1 MISRGTT
8 ASFIALAAALVTVTA
23 CGDTVSGEA
32 TAADPTATAAQ
43 TTSAA
48 PTTTT
53 TAATTTKAP
62 VQVDPAEYAGSQPGV
77 YYFLSESGKFE
88 CAILTHTDPVAGCQG
103 TMPSSAPRVPGSGA
117 ADVTV
122 PANVVIVESSGEG
135 QFSNIGD
142 IAFMDPNRTAQV
154 LPYGEALKISVF
166 TCTIDESTGVTCES
180 DAHGFTVS
188 ADDYELW

>member
-32 TAADPTATAAQ
+32 TAADPTTTAAQ
-43 TTSAA
+43 TTSSA

-53 TAATTTKAP
+53 TTTTKAP
-62 VQVDPAEYAGSQPGV
+62 VPADSADYAGAQPGV

-103 TMPSSAPRVPGSGA
+103 TMPPSAPRVPGSGA
-117 ADVTV
+117 PDVTV
-122 PANVVIVESSGEG
+122 PANVVLVEASGEG
-135 QFSNIGD
+135 EFVNIGD
-142 IAFMDPNRTAQV
+142 IAFMDPTRSAQT
-154 LPYGEALKISVF
+154 LPYGEALVVGPF
-166 TCTIDESTGVTCES
+166 TCVIDETTGVTCETDS
-180 DAHGFTVS
+180 HGFTVTD
-188 ADDYELW
+188 DDYELW

>member
-8 ASFIALAAALVTVTA
+8 ASFITLAAALVTVTA
-23 CGDTVSGEA
+23 CGNTVSGEA
-32 TAADPTATAAQ
+32 TAVDPTTSAAQ

-53 TAATTTKAP
+53 TTTTTKAP
-62 VQVDPAEYAGSQPGV
+62 AAVDPAEYAGSQPGV

-154 LPYGEALKISVF
+154 LPYGEALKVSVF
-166 TCTIDESTGVTCES
+166 TCTIDESAGVTCES

>member
-1 MISRGTT
+1 MISRGST

-23 CGDTVSGEA
+23 CSDTVSGEA
-32 TAADPTATAAQ
+32 TAADPT
-43 TTSAA
+43 TSAA
-48 PTTTT
+48 PTTSSAPATT
-53 TAATTTKAP
+53 TTTTTKAP
-62 VQVDPAEYAGSQPGV
+62 VQANAADYAGSQPGV

-117 ADVTV
+117 SDVTV

-154 LPYGEALKISVF
+154 LPYGAELKVSVF

>member
-8 ASFIALAAALVTVTA
+8 ASFIALAATLVTVTA

-32 TAADPTATAAQ
+32 TAADPTTSAAQ
-43 TTSAA
+43 TTSTA

-53 TAATTTKAP
+53 TTTTTKAP
-62 VQVDPAEYAGSQPGV
+62 VPADSDDYAGAQPGV

-122 PANVVIVESSGEG
+122 PANVVIVESSGQG

-142 IAFMDPNRTAQV
+142 IAFMDPDRTAQV
-154 LPYGEALKISVF
+154 LPYGEALKVSVF

-188 ADDYELW
+188 ADDYRLW